1 MNLTP
6 TELAL
11 DGDDHLLIG
20 WSDGTR
26 RRYSFRELIE
36 KCPCANCREKRSAAS
51 DAPKDDLL
59 GSLPVITSEE
69 TQPLKLV
76 KVEPVG
82 SYAYNI
88 IFNQGC
94 QSGIYTLEF
103 LQELGEEL
111 PAGQTN

>member
-1 MNLTP
+1 MNLRP
-6 TELAL
+6 TQLAV
-11 DGDDHLLIG
+11 DGEHHLLID
-20 WSDGTR
+20 WSDGSR

-36 KCPCANCREKRSAAS
+36 KCPCANCREKRSAA
-51 DAPKDDLL
+51 DEPAKDDLL
-59 GSLPVITSEE
+59 GALPVITAEE

-82 SYAYNI
+82 SYAYSI

-103 LQELGEEL
+103 LQELGEDISGER
-111 PAGQTN
+111 GT